1 MADMQTAGTV
11 LNPFQANP
19 SGKKMTSVIAVYVV
33 VVASIFVSSGA
44 SLVLPVAAREIGGG
58 DIYSLAMT
66 LSGAVGVALMPL
78 YGYLGARNPA
88 LRRPL
93 FTVSLLVAAVCIFLR
108 GIAPSMW
115 VIVLPSVFL
124 GMYSPSTY
132 VLGYSTIRDMYD
144 QKAAGTFLGIVG
156 TMQGL
161 GLLLGPAVSGLVVQN
176 LGWRALNFII
186 CPIFALSALL
196 MLFGCKVT
204 KEETKHMA
212 TASVFDALGAISAT
226 MFLAALILFLS
237 LGSRAPY
244 GSPLSNVLLAI
255 ALLGM
260 TLLIVDIRKKGT
272 AAFVPAPVLK
282 DRNTLCLTIANF
294 FGTFSA
300 MACTFFLAPFIMTVM
315 GRDAV
320 STSIANS
327 VLAIAGLFMGPIIGR
342 AIGKAGNAR
351 FVIMWG
357 SGAYRFVLQIA
368 LLIALG
374 PQTPIWIIYIIMFF
388 AGFYSVA
395 AGVAPAVAPQIQ
407 LRPEIRQQGNS
418 IIQLG
423 QNFGASVSIAVYTA
437 VISSSGG
444 IEKGFKTSLIIATA
458 AAVIIFFAG
467 IPLKKL
473 EEAKQ

>member
-1 MADMQTAGTV
+1 MADTQTAETAR
-11 LNPFQANP
+11 NPFQANP

-88 LRRPL
+88 IRRPL
-93 FTVSLLVAAVCIFLR
+93 FTVSLLVAAAVIFLR

-124 GMYSPSTY
+124 GMYGPSTY

-144 QKAAGTFLGIVG
+144 AKAAGTFLGVVG
-156 TMQGL
+156 TMQGI

-186 CPIFALSALL
+186 FPVFALAALL
-196 MLFGCKVT
+196 MFFGCKVT

-212 TASVFDALGAISAT
+212 TAGVFDSLGAVSVT

-244 GSPLSNVLLAI
+244 GSLPSNVLLAI

-260 TLLIVDIRKKGT
+260 VLLIVDIRKKGT

-315 GRDAV
+315 GQNAV
-320 STSIANS
+320 STSIVNS
-327 VLAIAGLFMGPIIGR
+327 ALAIAGLFMGPIIGR

-351 FVIMWG
+351 SIIMWG
-357 SGAYRFVLQIA
+357 SGAYRLVLQIA
-368 LLIALG
+368 LFIALG
-374 PQTPIWIIYIIMFF
+374 PQTPIWIIYIIMFL

-395 AGVAPAVAPQIQ
+395 GGVAPAVGPQIQ

-437 VISSSGG
+437 VIASSGG
-444 IEKGFKTSLIIATA
+444 IERGFKTSLIIAAGA
-458 AAVIIFFAG
+458 AALIFFAG

-473 EEAKQ
+473 EETQ